1 MSADLWMLLAF
12 AGLLIAGVPVAFSLG
27 LAGAVGIL
35 SGLSPAML
43 ATLGTNTYNSIAKYP
58 LIAIPLFILTGL
70 IFERSGV
77 ALRLVRFAQ
86 ALIGPRHGGLAL
98 VAVLVCMIMGGM
110 SGSGPADAAAVAMV
124 MLPSMTKAGY
134 PRPFSATLIAASAS
148 TAILI
153 PPSVALI
160 LYSIVVPGVD
170 LRALFAAG
178 LFPGVLAGLALLVPA
193 LLVSK
198 RYGWEGRGW
207 EGRGWEGGAP
217 VAGAERLGVGE
228 TFKQALPALF
238 APVLILG
245 GLRSGLFT
253 PTEAAVV
260 AVAYGVVIGLF
271 VTRELGWRDLWA
283 LFGEAAVI
291 SGVVMLIIALAGIF
305 AWAGTMLGTFRHLA
319 EWIIS
324 LSDSGVVLLVLVMLA
339 VLAAGMLLDA
349 ISIYLI
355 MMPILIPVM
364 QHFEW
369 NPVWFG
375 ILLAMNIAIGQF
387 TPPVAVNL
395 MVTTEVAKIRL
406 EQTVGW
412 ALLFVAAMAGAL
424 ALVAVFP
431 EIALWLPRVLGYNVG

>member
-1 MSADLWMLLAF
+1 MSPDLWMLLAF

-27 LAGAVGIL
+27 LAGAIGIVI
-35 SGLSPAML
+35 GLSPEML

-70 IFERSGV
+70 LFERAGV

-86 ALIGPRHGGLAL
+86 ALIGPRHGGLAV

-134 PRPFSATLIAASAS
+134 PKPFSATLIAASAS

-178 LFPGVLAGLALLVPA
+178 LFPGILAGLAMMVPA
-193 LLVSK
+193 LLLSR
-198 RYGWEGRGW
+198 RYGWEGGT
-207 EGRGWEGGAP
+207 P
-217 VAGAERLGVGE
+217 VEGAEHLKVGE

-253 PTEAAVV
+253 PTEAAVA
-260 AVAYGVVIGLF
+260 AVAYGIVVGLF
-271 VTRELGWRDLWA
+271 FTRELKWRDLWS

-305 AWAGTMLGTFRHLA
+305 AWAGTMLGTFRDMA
-319 EWIIS
+319 EWIIG
-324 LSDSGVVLLVLVMLA
+324 LSDSGVMLLLLIMLA
-339 VLAAGMLLDA
+339 VLVAGMLLDA

-355 MMPILIPVM
+355 LMPILIPVM

-406 EQTVGW
+406 EQTIGW
-412 ALLFVAAMAGAL
+412 ALIFVVAMGSAL
-424 ALVAVFP
+424 ALVAIFP
-431 EIALWLPRVLGYNVG
+431 EIALWLPRVLGYNV

>member
-1 MSADLWMLLAF
+1 MSPDLWMILSFLALLA
-12 AGLLIAGVPVAFSLG
+12 IGVPVAFSLG
-27 LAGAVGIL
+27 LAGAVGIVT
-35 SGLSPAML
+35 GLSPTML

-70 IFERSGV
+70 VFERAGV
-77 ALRLVRFAQ
+77 AARLVHFAQ

-110 SGSGPADAAAVAMV
+110 SGSGPADAAAVAVV
-124 MLPSMTKAGY
+124 MLPSMTRAGY
-134 PRPFSATLIAASAS
+134 PKPFSATLIAASAS

-178 LFPGVLAGLALLVPA
+178 LFPGILAGLSLLIPA
-193 LLVSK
+193 FWFSR
-198 RYGWEGRGW
+198 RYGWESP
-207 EGRGWEGGAP
+207 EA
-217 VAGAERLGVGE
+217 VERPPLGE
-228 TFKQALPALF
+228 SFRQALPALF
-238 APVLILG
+238 APVIILG

-260 AVAYGVVIGLF
+260 AVAYGVVVGLF
-271 VTRELGWRDLWA
+271 LTRELKLRDLWQ
-283 LFGEAAVI
+283 LFGEAAAI
-291 SGVVMLIIALAGIF
+291 TGVLMLIIALAGIF
-305 AWAGTMLGTFRHLA
+305 AWSGTMLGTFRHLA
-319 EWIIS
+319 EWLIS
-324 LSDSGVVLLVLVMLA
+324 LSDSSSVMLLLIMLGVLV
-339 VLAAGMLLDA
+339 AGMLLDA

-355 MMPILIPVM
+355 LMPIMIPVM

-375 ILLAMNIAIGQF
+375 ILMAMNIAIGQF

-412 ALLFVAAMAGAL
+412 ALVFVVAMASAL
-424 ALVAVFP
+424 LLVAVLP
-431 EIALWLPRVLGYNVG
+431 EIALWLPRVLGYAV

>member
-1 MSADLWMLLAF
+1 MSPDLWMILSFL
-12 AGLLIAGVPVAFSLG
+12 GLLVAGVPVAFSLG
-27 LAGAVGIL
+27 LAGAVGIVT
-35 SGLSPAML
+35 GLSPTML

-70 IFERSGV
+70 IFERAGV
-77 ALRLVRFAQ
+77 AARLVHFAQ
-86 ALIGPRHGGLAL
+86 ALIGPRHGGLGL

-134 PRPFSATLIAASAS
+134 PKPFSATLIAASAS

-178 LFPGVLAGLALLVPA
+178 LFPGILAGLALLVPA
-193 LLVSK
+193 FWLSRLH
-198 RYGWEGRGW
+198 RWE
-207 EGRGWEGGAP
+207 AP
-217 VAGAERLGVGE
+217 ETTERPPLGE
-228 TFKQALPALF
+228 SFKQALPALF

-253 PTEAAVV
+253 PTEAAVA
-260 AVAYGVVIGLF
+260 AVAYGVVVGIF
-271 VTRELGWRDLWA
+271 ITRELGLRDLWK

-305 AWAGTMLGTFRHLA
+305 AWAGTMLGTFRELA
-319 EWIIS
+319 EWIIG
-324 LSDSGVVLLVLVMLA
+324 LSDNGTLLLVLIMLA

-364 QHFEW
+364 QHFGW

-395 MVTTEVAKIRL
+395 MVTTEVARIRL
-406 EQTVGW
+406 EQTIGW
-412 ALLFVAAMAGAL
+412 ALVFVVAMAAAL
-424 ALVAVFP
+424 ALVAIFP
-431 EIALWLPRVLGYNVG
+431 DIALWLPGVLGYNV

>member
-1 MSADLWMLLAF
+1 MSPDLWMLLAF

-35 SGLSPAML
+35 AGLPPAML

-134 PRPFSATLIAASAS
+134 PKPFSATLIAASAS

-178 LFPGVLAGLALLVPA
+178 LFPGILAGLALLVPA

-207 EGRGWEGGAP
+207 EG
-217 VAGAERLGVGE
+217 GAERLKVGE

-271 VTRELGWRDLWA
+271 VTREIGLRDLWS

-305 AWAGTMLGTFRHLA
+305 AWAGTMLGTFRDMA
-319 EWIIS
+319 QWIIA
-324 LSDSGVVLLVLVMLA
+324 LTDNGVLLLILIMLA

-355 MMPILIPVM
+355 LMPILIPVM

-412 ALLFVAAMAGAL
+412 ALLFVVAMAGAL
-424 ALVAVFP
+424 ALVAIFP
-431 EIALWLPRVLGYNVG
+431 EIALWLPRTLGYNVG

>member
-1 MSADLWMLLAF
+1 MSPDLWMLLAF

-27 LAGAVGIL
+27 LAGAAGIL
-35 SGLSPAML
+35 AGLSPAML

-134 PRPFSATLIAASAS
+134 PKPFSATLIAASAS

-178 LFPGVLAGLALLVPA
+178 LFPGILAGLALLVPA
-193 LLVSK
+193 LIVSK
-198 RYGWEGRGW
+198 RH
-207 EGRGWEGGAP
+207 GWEGGTPA
-217 VAGAERLGVGE
+217 AGAERLRVGE
-228 TFKQALPALF
+228 TFRQALPALF

-260 AVAYGVVIGLF
+260 AVAYGVVVGLF
-271 VTRELGWRDLWA
+271 VTRELGVRDLWA

-324 LSDSGVVLLVLVMLA
+324 LSDSGVLLLVLIMLA

-406 EQTVGW
+406 EQTLGW
-412 ALLFVAAMAGAL
+412 ALLFVVAMAGAL

-431 EIALWLPRVLGYNVG
+431 EIALWLPRTLGYNVG

>member
-1 MSADLWMLLAF
+1 MTPDIWMILAF
-12 AGLLIAGVPVAFSLG
+12 AGLLIAGVPVAFSLA
-27 LAGAVGIL
+27 LSGAVGIVL
-35 SGLSPAML
+35 GLSPDML

-70 IFERSGV
+70 IFERAGV

-86 ALIGPRHGGLAL
+86 ALIGPRHGGQAL

-134 PRPFSATLIAASAS
+134 PKPFSATLIAASAS

-193 LLVSK
+193 MLVAK
-198 RYGWEGRGW
+198 HYGWEGT
-207 EGRGWEGGAP
+207 P
-217 VAGAERLGVGE
+217 VEGAEKLTVRG
-228 TFKQALPALF
+228 TFREALPALF

-260 AVAYGVVIGLF
+260 AVAYGAVVGLF
-271 VTRELGWRDLWA
+271 LTRELTLRDVWEL
-283 LFGEAAVI
+283 LGEAAII

-305 AWAGTMLGTFRHLA
+305 AWSGTMLGTFRHLA

-324 LSDSGVVLLVLVMLA
+324 LTDNGVLLLILVMLA
-339 VLAAGMLLDA
+339 VLVAGMLLDA

-406 EQTVGW
+406 EHTIGW
-412 ALLFVAAMAGAL
+412 ALLFVVAMGCAL
-424 ALVAVFP
+424 ALVAIFP
-431 EIALWLPRVLGYNVG
+431 SIALWLPTVLGYNV

>member
-1 MSADLWMLLAF
+1 MTPDVWMILAF
-12 AGLLIAGVPVAFSLG
+12 AGFLIAGVPVAFSLA
-27 LAGAVGIL
+27 LAGSVGIVA
-35 SGLSPAML
+35 GLSPDML

-134 PRPFSATLIAASAS
+134 PKPFSATLIAASAS

-178 LFPGVLAGLALLVPA
+178 LFPGILAGLALLVPA
-193 LLVSK
+193 MIVAK
-198 RYGWEGRGW
+198 RYGWEGT
-207 EGRGWEGGAP
+207 P
-217 VAGAERLGVGE
+217 IAGSE
-228 TFKQALPALF
+228 TLTVRTTFRQALPALF

-260 AVAYGVVIGLF
+260 AVAYGTLVGLLL
-271 VTRELGWRDLWA
+271 TKELSLRDLWE
-283 LFGEAAVI
+283 LLGEAAII

-319 EWIIS
+319 EWIIG
-324 LSDSGVVLLVLVMLA
+324 LTDNGILLLVLVMLA
-339 VLAAGMLLDA
+339 VLVAGMLLDA

-355 MMPILIPVM
+355 MMPVLIPVM

-406 EQTVGW
+406 EETLCW
-412 ALLFVAAMAGAL
+412 ALLFVVAMGCAL
-424 ALVAVFP
+424 ALVAIFP
-431 EIALWLPRVLGYNVG
+431 SIALWLPTVLGYNI

>member
-1 MSADLWMLLAF
+1 MSPDLWMLLAF
-12 AGLLIAGVPVAFSLG
+12 AGLLIAGVPVAFSLA

-35 SGLSPAML
+35 TGLSPAML

-58 LIAIPLFILTGL
+58 LIAIPLFIMTGL
-70 IFERSGV
+70 IFERAGV
-77 ALRLVRFAQ
+77 AARLVRFAQ

-98 VAVLVCMIMGGM
+98 VAVLVCLIMGGM

-124 MLPSMTKAGY
+124 MLPSMTQAGY

-178 LFPGVLAGLALLVPA
+178 LFPGILAGLALLVPA
-193 LLVSK
+193 LLVSR
-198 RYGWEGRGW
+198 RYGWEGTT
-207 EGRGWEGGAP
+207 
-217 VAGAERLGVGE
+217 VTAEYQRPRVGE
-228 TFKQALPALF
+228 SFRQALPALF

-260 AVAYGVVIGLF
+260 AVAYGALVGLF
-271 VTRELGWRDLWA
+271 LTREISLRDLWG

-291 SGVVMLIIALAGIF
+291 AGVVMLIITLAGIF
-305 AWAGTMLGTFRHLA
+305 AWAGTMLGTFRDLA
-319 EWIIS
+319 EWIIG
-324 LSDSGVVLLVLVMLA
+324 LTENGTLLLILIMLA
-339 VLAAGMLLDA
+339 VLAAGMVLDA

-364 QHFEW
+364 QHFGW

-395 MVTTEVAKIRL
+395 MVTTEVARIRL
-406 EQTVGW
+406 EQTLGW
-412 ALLFVAAMAGAL
+412 ALLFVVAMAGAL
-424 ALVAVFP
+424 ALVAIFP
-431 EIALWLPRVLGYNVG
+431 EIALWLPRVLGYNL

>member
-1 MSADLWMLLAF
+1 MSPDLWMLLAF

-27 LAGAVGIL
+27 LAGAVGIVI
-35 SGLSPAML
+35 GLSPEML
-43 ATLGTNTYNSIAKYP
+43 ATLGTNTYNSVAKYP

-70 IFERSGV
+70 LFERAGV

-86 ALIGPRHGGLAL
+86 ALIGPRHGGLAV

-134 PRPFSATLIAASAS
+134 PKPFSATLIAASAS

-178 LFPGVLAGLALLVPA
+178 LFPGILAGLAMMVPA
-193 LLVSK
+193 LLLSR
-198 RYGWEGRGW
+198 RYGWEGGT
-207 EGRGWEGGAP
+207 P
-217 VAGAERLGVGE
+217 VEGAEQLKVGE

-253 PTEAAVV
+253 PTEAAVA
-260 AVAYGVVIGLF
+260 AVAYGIVVGLF
-271 VTRELGWRDLWA
+271 FTRELKWRDLWS

-305 AWAGTMLGTFRHLA
+305 AWAGTMLGTFRDMA
-319 EWIIS
+319 EWIIA
-324 LSDSGVVLLVLVMLA
+324 LSDNGVMLLILIMLA
-339 VLAAGMLLDA
+339 VLVAGMLLDA

-355 MMPILIPVM
+355 LMPILIPVM

-412 ALLFVAAMAGAL
+412 ALIFVAAMGSAL

-431 EIALWLPRVLGYNVG
+431 DIALWLPRVLGYNVG

>member
-1 MSADLWMLLAF
+1 MSPDVWMILAF
-12 AGLLIAGVPVAFSLG
+12 GGLLIAGVPVAFSLA
-27 LAGAVGIL
+27 LSGAVGIVI
-35 SGLSPAML
+35 GLSPVML
-43 ATLGTNTYNSIAKYP
+43 ATLGTNTYNSVAKYP

-134 PRPFSATLIAASAS
+134 PKPFSATLIAASAS

-178 LFPGVLAGLALLVPA
+178 LFPGILAGLALLVPA
-193 LLVSK
+193 MIVSK
-198 RYGWEGRGW
+198 RYGWEGGT
-207 EGRGWEGGAP
+207 P
-217 VAGAERLGVGE
+217 VEGAELLSVRS
-228 TFKQALPALF
+228 TFKQAIPALF

-260 AVAYGVVIGLF
+260 AVAYGAFVGLF
-271 VTRELGWRDLWA
+271 LTRELSLRDLWE
-283 LFGEAAVI
+283 LLGEAAII

-324 LSDSGVVLLVLVMLA
+324 LTDNGVLLLILVMLA
-339 VLAAGMLLDA
+339 VLVAGMLLDA

-395 MVTTEVAKIRL
+395 MVTTEIAKIRL
-406 EQTVGW
+406 EHTIGW
-412 ALLFVAAMAGAL
+412 ALLFVVAMGCAL
-424 ALVAVFP
+424 ALVAIFP
-431 EIALWLPRVLGYNVG
+431 AIALWLPGVLGYNI

>member
-1 MSADLWMLLAF
+1 MTPDIWMLLSF
-12 AGLLIAGVPVAFSLG
+12 ALLLIAGIPVAFA
-27 LAGAVGIL
+27 LAL
-35 SGLSPAML
+35 SGAIGIAAGLPVDML
-43 ATLGTNTYNSIAKYP
+43 ATLGTNTYNSMAKYP

-77 ALRLVRFAQ
+77 ARRLVSFAQ
-86 ALIGPRHGGLAL
+86 AMVGRRHGGLAL

-124 MLPSMTKAGY
+124 MLPSMTRAGY
-134 PRPFSATLIAASAS
+134 PKPFSSTLIAASAS

-178 LFPGVLAGLALLVPA
+178 LIPGILVGLALLVPA
-193 LLVSK
+193 WWLS
-198 RYGWEGRGW
+198 RHYGWEGATTASDP
-207 EGRGWEGGAP
+207 EPLSLGRSFRQAIPALLAP
-217 VAGAERLGVGE
+217 VI
-228 TFKQALPALF
+228 
-238 APVLILG
+238 ILG

-260 AVAYGVVIGLF
+260 AVAYGALIGLWG
-271 VTRELGWRDLWA
+271 TKELKLKDLWE
-283 LFGEAAVI
+283 LLGEASVI

-319 EWIIS
+319 EWAIH
-324 LSDSGVVLLVLVMLA
+324 LTDQGPLLLVLVMLA
-339 VLAAGMLLDA
+339 VLLAGMVLDA
-349 ISIYLI
+349 VSIYLI

-364 QHFEW
+364 QHFDW

-375 ILLAMNIAIGQF
+375 ILLAMNMAIGQF

-395 MVTTEVAKIRL
+395 MVTTEVAQIRL
-406 EQTVGW
+406 EQTVPW
-412 ALLFVAAMAGAL
+412 ALIFMGAMLVAL
-424 ALVAVFP
+424 ALVAIFP
-431 EIALWLPRVLGYNVG
+431 QLALWLPAQLGYNI

>member
-1 MSADLWMLLAF
+1 MILAF
-12 AGLLIAGVPVAFSLG
+12 AGLLIAGVPVAFSLA
-27 LAGAVGIL
+27 LSGAVGIVL
-35 SGLSPAML
+35 GLSPDML

-70 IFERSGV
+70 IFERAGV

-134 PRPFSATLIAASAS
+134 PKPFSATLIAASAS

-193 LLVSK
+193 MLVAK
-198 RYGWEGRGW
+198 HYGWEGT
-207 EGRGWEGGAP
+207 P
-217 VAGAERLGVGE
+217 VEGAEKLTVRG
-228 TFKQALPALF
+228 TFREALPALF

-260 AVAYGVVIGLF
+260 AVAYGAVVGLF
-271 VTRELGWRDLWA
+271 LTRELTLRDVWEL
-283 LFGEAAVI
+283 LGEAAII

-305 AWAGTMLGTFRHLA
+305 AWSGTMLGTFRHLA

-324 LSDSGVVLLVLVMLA
+324 LTDNGVLLLILVMLA
-339 VLAAGMLLDA
+339 VLVAGMLLDA

-406 EQTVGW
+406 EHTIGW
-412 ALLFVAAMAGAL
+412 ALLFVVAMGCAL
-424 ALVAVFP
+424 ALVAIFP
-431 EIALWLPRVLGYNVG
+431 SIALWLPTVLGYNV

>member
-1 MSADLWMLLAF
+1 MSPDAWMILAF

-27 LAGAVGIL
+27 LSGAVGIVL
-35 SGLSPAML
+35 ALPTTML
-43 ATLGTNTYNSIAKYP
+43 ATLGTNTYNSVAKYP

-70 IFERSGV
+70 IFERAGV
-77 ALRLVRFAQ
+77 AARLVRFAQ

-124 MLPSMTKAGY
+124 MLPSMTRAGY
-134 PRPFSATLIAASAS
+134 PKPFSATLIAASAS

-178 LFPGVLAGLALLVPA
+178 LFPGMLAGAALLVPA
-193 LLVSK
+193 WWLS
-198 RYGWEGRGW
+198 RRHRWE
-207 EGRGWEGGAP
+207 AP
-217 VAGAERLGVGE
+217 ASAARPALGE
-228 TFKQALPALF
+228 SFRQALPALF

-260 AVAYGVVIGLF
+260 AVTYGVIVGVFL
-271 VTRELGWRDLWA
+271 TRELDWRALWR

-291 SGVVMLIIALAGIF
+291 TGVVMLIIALAGIF

-319 EWIIS
+319 EWIIA
-324 LSDSGVVLLVLVMLA
+324 LSDNGAWLLVLIMLA
-339 VLAAGMLLDA
+339 VLLAGMVLDA

-364 QHFEW
+364 EHFGW
-369 NPVWFG
+369 HPVWFG

-412 ALLFVAAMAGAL
+412 ALVFVVAMAAAL
-424 ALVAVFP
+424 ALVAIFP
-431 EIALWLPRVLGYNVG
+431 SIALWLPGLLGYNV

>member
-1 MSADLWMLLAF
+1 MTPDIWMILAF
-12 AGLLIAGVPVAFSLG
+12 AGFLISGVPVAFSLA
-27 LAGAVGIL
+27 LAGSVGIVA
-35 SGLSPAML
+35 GLSPDML

-134 PRPFSATLIAASAS
+134 PKPFSATLIAASAS

-178 LFPGVLAGLALLVPA
+178 LFPGILAGLALLVPA
-193 LLVSK
+193 MIVAK
-198 RYGWEGRGW
+198 RFGWEGT
-207 EGRGWEGGAP
+207 P
-217 VAGAERLGVGE
+217 VAGAETLTVRA
-228 TFKQALPALF
+228 TFRQALPALF

-260 AVAYGVVIGLF
+260 AVAYGTIVGLF
-271 VTRELGWRDLWA
+271 LTKELSLCDLWE
-283 LFGEAAVI
+283 LLGEAAII

-319 EWIIS
+319 EWIIG
-324 LSDSGVVLLVLVMLA
+324 LTDNGVLLLVLVMLA
-339 VLAAGMLLDA
+339 VLVAGMLLDA

-355 MMPILIPVM
+355 MMPVLIPVM

-406 EQTVGW
+406 EETLGW
-412 ALLFVAAMAGAL
+412 ALLFVVAMGCAL
-424 ALVAVFP
+424 ALVAIFP
-431 EIALWLPRVLGYNVG
+431 SIALWLPSVLGYNI

>member
-1 MSADLWMLLAF
+1 MTPDLWMLVSFLA
-12 AGLLIAGVPVAFSLG
+12 LLVIGVPVAFSLG
-27 LAGAVGIL
+27 LSGAVGIL
-35 SGLSPAML
+35 AGLSPNML
-43 ATLGTNTYNSIAKYP
+43 ATLGTNTWNSVAKYP

-70 IFERSGV
+70 IFERAGV
-77 ALRLVRFAQ
+77 AARLVRFAQ
-86 ALIGPRHGGLAL
+86 ALIGPRHGGLAV

-124 MLPSMTKAGY
+124 MLPSMTRAGY

-178 LFPGVLAGLALLVPA
+178 LFPGILAGLSLLIPA
-193 LLVSK
+193 LLLS
-198 RYGWEGRGW
+198 RHYGWEDPR
-207 EGRGWEGGAP
+207 E
-217 VAGAERLGVGE
+217 VERPPLGE
-228 TFKQALPALF
+228 SFRQAIPALF

-260 AVAYGVVIGLF
+260 AVAYGVVVGL
-271 VTRELGWRDLWA
+271 VLTRELNWRDLWE
-283 LFGEAAVI
+283 LLGEAAVV

-305 AWAGTMLGTFRHLA
+305 AWAGTTLGTFRHLA
-319 EWIIS
+319 EWVIG
-324 LSDSGVVLLVLVMLA
+324 LSDNGALLLVLIMLA

-364 QHFEW
+364 QHFGW

-412 ALLFVAAMAGAL
+412 ALLFVVAMASSL
-424 ALVAVFP
+424 ALVAFFP
-431 EIALWLPRVLGYNVG
+431 EIALWLPRVLGYNV